1 MATPLI
7 EDSIDIDATPETVWA
22 LVSDL
27 QRMGDWSPQAR
38 KVFVRGP
45 IRLGATTV
53 NVNRAGWK
61 VWPTRSKVIQLE
73 ANKEIAF
80 KVLDNGTV
88 WSYHLEPTATGTKLT
103 ERRVAKDG
111 KTTPISAFLVD
122 KMLGGNDSFEDDLR
136 AGIRQTLQGIKAAAE
151 RG

>member
-7 EDSIDIDATPETVWA
+7 EDSIDIDATPEQVWS

-27 QRMGDWSPQAR
+27 RRMGEWSPQAR
-38 KVFVRGP
+38 KVLVRGP
-45 IRLGATTV
+45 IRLGTTTV

-61 VWPTRSKVIQLE
+61 VWPTRSKVVQLE

-88 WSYHLEPTATGTKLT
+88 WSYTLEPTAAGTKLT
-103 ERRVAKDG
+103 ERRIAKDG
-111 KTTPISAFLVD
+111 KTRPVSAFLVD

-136 AGIRQTLQGIKAAAE
+136 AGIRQTLQGIKVAAE